1 MLEVPKM
8 SRFTPFSRGKI
19 WIVDIGPCKRFDIF
33 QLCIWMNSLSNLT
46 AMKCKPFLISDL
58 LASSGSDK
66 RVETRHAS
74 LKSFE
79 ENNCSR
85 TVRALCSRGF
95 TETFAE
101 KNRSGVV
108 PSCWRGSTFCSAE
121 IWNSLER
128 FVQLEFISRRIFS
141 SRLNRPHL
149 CIFTGNLYLRQNT
162 RKLVFTDKLK
172 SYV

>member
-1 MLEVPKM
+1 MM
-8 SRFTPFSRGKI
+8 
-19 WIVDIGPCKRFDIF
+19 
-33 QLCIWMNSLSNLT
+33 
-46 AMKCKPFLISDL
+46 CKPFLIYDL
-58 LASSGSDK
+58 FCSSGSDK

-108 PSCWRGSTFCSAE
+108 PLCWRGSTFCSAE

-149 CIFTGNLYLRQNT
+149 RIFTGSLYLRQNT
-162 RKLVFTDKLK
+162 RKSLLTSSKAQLK
-172 SYV
+172 YCCNQKHIWYRLLMIILHLIIYNRL